1 MDQIY
6 TMISIHIKESTN
18 IPVINV
24 NGLQKVLLCV
34 AWASNWQKRK
44 ENQE

>member
-6 TMISIHIKESTN
+6 TIISIHIKQNTN
-18 IPVINV
+18 IPVIEV
-24 NGLQKVLLCV
+24 NCLQKVLLCV

-44 ENQE
+44 EDQE